1 MAYAKAALS
10 LATSKMANPS
20 PHIYSVEAT
29 QGLVELLTGLG
40 CTDAIPLTT
49 TSGTLPRRNTVGASF
64 EPSSVI

>member
-10 LATSKMANPS
+10 LATSKIANPS

-40 CTDAIPLTT
+40 CTDAIPSTA
-49 TSGTLPRRNTVGASF
+49 SGTLPRRNTVGASF